1 MNAKGLLGGLAAM
14 VLLAA
19 PLAAQQSEQASEKDR
34 SQAEAQMKKAE
45 QQMRDAEQQLRD
57 AERALRDAAQRM
69 AQLHMDATLRHMDR
83 KLVVFSDRPRLGVV
97 LRSEANPKTDAIGAY
112 VEALTPGGPAEE
124 AGLQPGDI
132 IVKFNGEA
140 LAAAK
145 SEGEEDESA
154 PTAKLMDLAHDLK
167 DGDKV
172 TLEYR
177 RGSDTKTVT
186 VTATRAVGPH
196 LRMITVPEVPL
207 VEIPEIDVP
216 DIGDIDV
223 DVHTTA
229 RAWRD
234 MELVALNPV
243 LGEYFGTSEGILVV
257 STPTESPLKVKAGDV
272 ILKIGDRTPSS
283 PAQAMRILRS
293 YEPGEAIALQV
304 MRKREK
310 VAISVQAPPHSTG
323 SFRWHGKVP
332 TPPDPR
338 MPPQAP
344 VGPASKL

>member
-1 MNAKGLLGGLAAM
+1 MNTKGLLGGLAAM

-19 PLAAQQSEQASEKDR
+19 PLPAQQSEQVSEKDR

-69 AQLHMDATLRHMDR
+69 AQLHMDTTLRHMDR

-97 LRSEANPKTDAIGAY
+97 LQSAANPKTDAIGAY

-124 AGLQPGDI
+124 AGLRPGDI

-154 PTAKLMDLAHDLK
+154 PTARLMDLAHDLK

-196 LRMITVPEVPL
+196 LRMISLPKAPLVDIPAIEVP
-207 VEIPEIDVP
+207 DV
-216 DIGDIDV
+216 GDIDV
-223 DVHTTA
+223 NFYA
-229 RAWRD
+229 AGRPWRD
-234 MELVALNPV
+234 VELVALNSG
-243 LGEYFGTSEGILVV
+243 LGEYFGTTQGLLVV
-257 STPTESPLKVKAGDV
+257 STPNDSPLKLTAGDV
-272 ILKIGDRTPSS
+272 ILKIGDRTPTS
-283 PAQAMRILRS
+283 PEQAIRILRS
-293 YEPGEAIALQV
+293 YEPGESVAIQV

-310 VAISVQAPPHSTG
+310 MTVSVQMPAPEPAPFPWHGGVPKPPQPPAAPPQPSN
-323 SFRWHGKVP
+323 R
-332 TPPDPR
+332 
-338 MPPQAP
+338 
-344 VGPASKL
+344 L